1 MALFFRLIITVNQG
15 PAPVPGTAGNVPG
28 IVGPV
33 KRCRN
38 WVTASRVMVPGSW
51 SLGHGPR
58 FVVPGYWRPVP
69 GPQSPGQT
77 DISSRV
83 MVPGPGPSLRGPAI
97 SGQDPRTS
105 HQKKIFKA

>member
-1 MALFFRLIITVNQG
+1 MALFFGSIITVNQG

-28 IVGPV
+28 IVGRV

-38 WVTASRVMVPGSW
+38 WVTAAWVMVPGPRFVVPGSW
-51 SLGHGPR
+51 SP
-58 FVVPGYWRPVP
+58 VPGYWRPVP

-97 SGQDPRTS
+97 SGQDPRPS